1 MAIYSNNE
9 QLISHS
15 SELTP
20 IIFPELAASKGN
32 GKTYIFLAIG
42 RTSWSLFE
50 LVIYREQFLSYE
62 KIKLVPQVEV

>member
-9 QLISHS
+9 QVISHS

-20 IIFPELAASKGN
+20 IIFPELAASKGH

-42 RTSWSLFE
+42 RISLSLLE
-50 LVIYREQFLSYE
+50 LKR
-62 KIKLVPQVEV
+62 